1 MQKLQLLVSAWRGA
15 SLLSK
20 GVSPA
25 RLHAPARMAAFV
37 AMVFALNACDT
48 GNAQVRIAG
57 GVGKRPVQTEPRDA
71 RPIRIRPA
79 PAVAQ
84 PPPQAAPPTANAVG
98 GIVSPRFFKPLMAPA
113 ETFGVVDVRLHPV
126 EGVPTGVSQLVTF
139 GVPLPRGSI
148 TQAGLSKLRVLDA
161 KGIEI
166 PAFVEQLTPWRHA
179 TNAALD
185 NTSVRVAR
193 AQIRYTFA
201 AGYPN
206 SEAIRVEWGY
216 SNRSQPVATLEN
228 PRNGWQPVTT
238 GSFVAGDGV
247 SEPKVYAVLP
257 SSTLSKGLLK
267 LGPMRPFAPE
277 ILAARDNPATMDAT
291 EHYPEYTEQ
300 MYGAKNFFYAHIN
313 EDDTRVT
320 VANQIP
326 YKAAEG
332 EPWLYDRVSAF
343 YSLYFRSGFFK
354 ALRESVR
361 ASEYYRVNLYPQGT
375 TPDSAVGAF
384 RLKNPNPSGY
394 IGANGA
400 MYSYPEGLA
409 YTHWTTGDDLSKDG
423 AKLAAKAQQD
433 ANDEPDRWSPTS
445 SYTERHMGIKLSGMI
460 TGYELFGDVPYKAGS
475 ALTYRERLVTL
486 TNNLVWHQ
494 NGAGGALPANRVD
507 GGLWKYGSQEGNGP
521 ETQLL
526 VSFWQTPFVVD
537 PMVRAYV
544 LTDSTDIA
552 NFIRRT
558 GNALKYGAKSYTP
571 AQRTVYTNVPENLRL
586 VDYVTLIDGS
596 TFAADGVGPEHVL
609 SVAGAMAWAYYFSK
623 ITGQHDDS
631 LALAANELYR
641 TYDYETNEWIRP
653 TAPASGLTAYRNS
666 PPRRYNW
673 TYKSSGSL
681 SWCMSDVRWVQN

>member
-1 MQKLQLLVSAWRGA
+1 M
-15 SLLSK
+15 
-20 GVSPA
+20 
-25 RLHAPARMAAFV
+25 M
-37 AMVFALNACDT
+37 FALNACDT
-48 GNAQVRIAG
+48 GDAQARIADATS
-57 GVGKRPVQTEPRDA
+57 KRPSQAEPRGA
-71 RPIRIRPA
+71 TPVRVRPGAMVAPPA
-79 PAVAQ
+79 
-84 PPPQAAPPTANAVG
+84 PQAAPPVGNAVG
-98 GIVSPRFFKPLMAPA
+98 GLVSPRVFKPLMAAA

-126 EGVPTGVSQLVTF
+126 EGVPAGVAQLVTF

-166 PAFVEQLTPWRHA
+166 PAFVQQLTPWRHA

-193 AQIRYTFA
+193 VQIRYTFA

-216 SNRSQPVATLEN
+216 RDRAQSAATLEN
-228 PRNGWQPVTT
+228 PRNGWQPVTS

-267 LGPMRPFAPE
+267 LGPMRPFAPQ
-277 ILAARDNPATMDAT
+277 ILATRDDPATMDAT
-291 EHYPEYTEQ
+291 EHYAEYTEQ

-313 EDDTRVT
+313 EDDPRVT
-320 VANQIP
+320 AANQIP

-332 EPWLYDRVSAF
+332 EPWLYDRTSAF

-384 RLKNPNPSGY
+384 RLKNPNPGAY

-460 TGYELFGDVPYKAGS
+460 IGYELFGDVPYKTGS
-475 ALTYRERLVTL
+475 PLTYRERLITL

-521 ETQLL
+521 ATQLL
-526 VSFWQTPFVVD
+526 VSFWQTPFVID
-537 PMVRAYV
+537 PMVRAYA
-544 LTDSTDIA
+544 LTDSADIA

-571 AQRTVYTNVPENLRL
+571 AQRSVYTNVPENLRL

-596 TFAADGVGPEHVL
+596 TYAADGVGPEHVL

-623 ITGQHDDS
+623 ITGQQDNT
-631 LALAANELYR
+631 LAAAANELYR
-641 TYDYETNEWIRP
+641 SYDYETNEWIRP
-653 TAPASGLTAYRNS
+653 TAPASGLTAYRNN

-681 SWCMSDVRWVQN
+681 SWCLSDVRWVQN

>member
-1 MQKLQLLVSAWRGA
+1 M
-15 SLLSK
+15 
-20 GVSPA
+20 
-25 RLHAPARMAAFV
+25 M
-37 AMVFALNACDT
+37 FALNACDT
-48 GNAQVRIAG
+48 GDAQARIADATS
-57 GVGKRPVQTEPRDA
+57 KRPSQAEPRGA
-71 RPIRIRPA
+71 TPVRVRPGAMVAPPA
-79 PAVAQ
+79 
-84 PPPQAAPPTANAVG
+84 PQAAPPVGNAVG
-98 GIVSPRFFKPLMAPA
+98 GLVSPRVFKPLMAAA
-113 ETFGVVDVRLHPV
+113 ETFGVVDLRLHPV
-126 EGVPTGVSQLVTF
+126 EGVPAGVAQLVTF

-166 PAFVEQLTPWRHA
+166 PAFVQQLTPWRHA

-193 AQIRYTFA
+193 VQIRYTFA

-216 SNRSQPVATLEN
+216 RDRAQSAATLEN
-228 PRNGWQPVTT
+228 PRNGWQPVTS

-267 LGPMRPFAPE
+267 LGPMRPFAPQ
-277 ILAARDNPATMDAT
+277 ILATRDDPATMDAT
-291 EHYPEYTEQ
+291 EHYAEYTEQ

-313 EDDTRVT
+313 EDDPRVT
-320 VANQIP
+320 AANQIP

-332 EPWLYDRVSAF
+332 EPWLYDRTSAF

-384 RLKNPNPSGY
+384 RLKNPNPGAY

-460 TGYELFGDVPYKAGS
+460 IGYELFGDVPYKTGS
-475 ALTYRERLVTL
+475 PLTYRERLITL

-521 ETQLL
+521 ATQLL
-526 VSFWQTPFVVD
+526 VSFWQTPFVID
-537 PMVRAYV
+537 PMVRAYA
-544 LTDSTDIA
+544 LTDSADIA

-571 AQRTVYTNVPENLRL
+571 AQRSVYTNVPENLRL

-596 TFAADGVGPEHVL
+596 TYAADGVGPEHVL

-623 ITGQHDDS
+623 ITGQQDNT
-631 LALAANELYR
+631 LAAAANELYR
-641 TYDYETNEWIRP
+641 SYDYETNEWIRP
-653 TAPASGLTAYRNS
+653 TAPASGLTAYRNN

-681 SWCMSDVRWVQN
+681 SWCLSDVRWVQN

>member
-1 MQKLQLLVSAWRGA
+1 MPSAPLSAPLRRAVSLSAPRRPFRLFSVVALV
-15 SLLSK
+15 L
-20 GVSPA
+20 
-25 RLHAPARMAAFV
+25 
-37 AMVFALNACDT
+37 ALNACDA
-48 GNAQVRIAG
+48 GHAQVRVSGDAA
-57 GVGKRPVQTEPRDA
+57 KRRAQAESSRAEPRDA
-71 RPIRIRPA
+71 LPRLSGQTAAAARPP
-79 PAVAQ
+79 V
-84 PPPQAAPPTANAVG
+84 TATAVG
-98 GIVSPRFFKPLMAPA
+98 GTVSPRLFKPLMADA
-113 ETFGVVDVRLHPV
+113 ERFGIVDVRLHPV
-126 EGVPTGVSQLVTF
+126 EGVPAGVAQLVTF
-139 GVPLPRGSI
+139 GVPFPRGSI
-148 TQAGLSKLRVLDA
+148 TNAGLSTLRVLDA
-161 KGIEI
+161 RGTEI
-166 PAFVEQLTPWRHA
+166 PAFVEPLTPWRHA

-193 AQIRYTFA
+193 VQIRYTFA
-201 AGYPN
+201 ATYPN
-206 SEAIRVEWGY
+206 SEGIRVEWGY
-216 SNRSQPVATLEN
+216 TNRTQSLASLEN
-228 PRNGWQPVTT
+228 PRNGWQPVTS

-267 LGPMRPFAPE
+267 LGPMRPFASN
-277 ILAARDNPATMDAT
+277 IAATRDDPATMDAT
-291 EHYPEYTEQ
+291 EHYPEYNEQ

-313 EDDTRVT
+313 EDDPRVT
-320 VANQIP
+320 APNQIP

-343 YSLYFRSGFFK
+343 YGLYFRSGFFK

-375 TPDSAVGAF
+375 TPDLAVGTF
-384 RLKNPNPSGY
+384 RLKNPNPAAY

-445 SYTERHMGIKLSGMI
+445 SYTERHMGIKLSGLI
-460 TGYELFGDVPYKAGS
+460 VGYELFGDVPYKTGAT
-475 ALTYRERLVTL
+475 LTYRERLLTL
-486 TNNLVWHQ
+486 TANLIWHQ

-521 ETQLL
+521 SGSLL

-544 LTDSTDIA
+544 LTDNVEIA
-552 NFIRRT
+552 HFIRRT
-558 GNALKYGAKSYTP
+558 GNALKFGGKAYTP
-571 AQRTVYTNVPENLRL
+571 AQRTYRTDVPETLRL

-596 TFAADGVGPEHVL
+596 TYAADGAGPEHTL
-609 SVAGAMAWAYYFSK
+609 SVAGAVAWAYYFGK
-623 ITGQHDDS
+623 LTGQPDDT
-631 LALAANELYR
+631 LKQAANELYR
-641 TYDYETNEWIRP
+641 TYDYENNEWTRP
-653 TAPASGLTAYRNS
+653 TAPASGLTAYRNN

-673 TYKSSGSL
+673 NYKTSGSL
-681 SWCMSDVRWVQN
+681 SWCLSDVRWMR